1 MVRTHAVIATALLT
15 IVFGA
20 GSASA
25 FAHNVVE
32 QRSPEPGST
41 ITESPVTISI
51 ATNDEFFD
59 LGGKSRG
66 FGIVLLDANG
76 VYYGGGCI
84 DITERVMSTSVA
96 FGEPGEYSIVYQIV
110 SADGHSLSES
120 YDITFAP
127 TGVHTPATGYST
139 PPLCGVE
146 PPMENTQE
154 NEGASS
160 AVLPPSTAASTET
173 LRSNGWLI
181 GSGIAIVVAVIAAR
195 AITRARKA
203 QP

>member
-1 MVRTHAVIATALLT
+1 MRTQAVVATALFAV
-15 IVFGA
+15 IFGA
-20 GSASA
+20 GSSSA

-51 ATNDEFFD
+51 ATDDEFLD
-59 LGGKSRG
+59 LSGESRG

-76 VYYGGGCI
+76 LYYGGGCI
-84 DITERVMSTSVA
+84 DITERVMGTSIA
-96 FGEPGEYSIVYQIV
+96 FGEPGEYTIVYQFV

-127 TGVHTPATGYST
+127 TAIHTPAIGYST

-146 PPMENTQE
+146 PPMEGTQE
-154 NEGASS
+154 NEGAPRAEMPS
-160 AVLPPSTAASTET
+160 STAAATET
-173 LRSNGWLI
+173 LPSNGWLI
-181 GSGIAIVVAVIAAR
+181 GSGIAIVVAAIAAL

-203 QP
+203 KP